1 MEGCD
6 MSDIYLKEANMADL
20 EQEWLFVRD
29 MPEDENGLTNS
40 WPDVSREDFE
50 SKALPEMIRFAKGE
64 DLPAGYVP
72 ETFLFLWFYHNI
84 TAVHRQEEVGR
95 ETDFPRTV

>member
-1 MEGCD
+1 MAWCSIWFCTWNLSLYGILWVLLGFYMAVRKANMEGCD

-50 SKALPEMIRFAKGE
+50 SKALPEMIR
-64 DLPAGYVP
+64 L
-72 ETFLFLWFYHNI
+72 
-84 TAVHRQEEVGR
+84 
-95 ETDFPRTV
+95 